1 MTIQNEYPPTY
12 QGVVQVMKRL
22 RGPNGCPWDR
32 EQTHESMKAQILEE
46 CYELIDAIERD
57 DTGEM
62 VEEIGD
68 VFYHTLF
75 QIDMGDEKGRFGERD
90 VFGTLIAKL
99 VRRHPHVFDD
109 VEVSGSNEV
118 INNWQAIKRKER
130 EGTDRS
136 ILDGV
141 PKQMPALA
149 YALAVQERASR
160 VGFDWDDIGGVL
172 DKVTE
177 ELGEIRE
184 AESEGEREHEL
195 GDLLFSIA
203 NAARWMGID
212 AEASL
217 RHANARFYGRFGSM
231 ERLSRER
238 QLSFVDLSMDEK
250 EAIWEEAK
258 AIERG

>member
-1 MTIQNEYPPTY
+1 MTSQNDYAPTFE
-12 QGVVQVMKRL
+12 GVLQVMKRL
-22 RGPNGCPWDR
+22 RGPDGCPWDR
-32 EQTHESMKAQILEE
+32 EQTHESMKPQILEE

-57 DTGEM
+57 DAGEM
-62 VEEIGD
+62 IEEIGD

-75 QIDMGDEKGRFGERD
+75 QIDMGEEVGRFGERD

-99 VRRHPHVFDD
+99 VRRHPHVFEG
-109 VEVSGSNEV
+109 VEVSGADEV
-118 INNWQAIKRKER
+118 INNWQAIKQKER
-130 EGTDRS
+130 EGTDKS

-149 YALAVQERASR
+149 YAIAVQGRASR

-177 ELGEIRE
+177 ELGEIKD
-184 AESEGEREHEL
+184 AQSEEERESEL

-212 AEASL
+212 PEAAL

-231 ERLSRER
+231 ERLSKER
-238 QLSFVDLSMDEK
+238 QLSFADLSVDEK
-250 EAIWEEAK
+250 ESLWEEAK